1 MKSIAEQ
8 KEPSILSDQQP
19 EGDDDSN
26 AAAGYDGSKENGLE
40 EDEDYD

>member
-1 MKSIAEQ
+1 MKSIAEL

-19 EGDDDSN
+19 EGDDSN